1 MRFNAAPLAAVL
13 ATALAV
19 PAAALLLATA
29 APAQTTS
36 PAPAPESTIAQQGTP
51 GASQPPLMTAPRPD
65 DKPTTD
71 PTASQSGVSGSA
83 PSDEMKRMEPPVG
96 STAGSTPGTAPS
108 VAAIPGPIDP
118 EHARALIGQELRS
131 RDGQVAGTI
140 KDFALD
146 DAGDAITR
154 IVLTPDD
161 DVGTPKKLVS
171 VPISMLQME
180 VPGQAAPGVELSR
193 PPLLNLPAKE
203 LANAPEFT
211 YGADVK
217 TVGGKP

>member
-1 MRFNAAPLAAVL
+1 MRF
-13 ATALAV
+13 T
-19 PAAALLLATA
+19 AAAQAAAFTTLLATA

-36 PAPAPESTIAQQGTP
+36 PAPSPAPSSEGTTAQQGGT
-51 GASQPPLMTAPRPD
+51 AQSPLMTAPRPD

-96 STAGSTPGTAPS
+96 SGSGSASGSTPGASPS
-108 VAAIPGPIDP
+108 VAAIPSPIDP

-140 KDFALD
+140 KDFTLD
-146 DAGDAITR
+146 ESGGAITR
-154 IVLTPDD
+154 VVLTPDA
-161 DVGTPKKLVS
+161 DVGTPKTMVS
-171 VPISMLQME
+171 LPISMLQME
-180 VPGQAAPGVELSR
+180 VPGQAAPGVQLSR
-193 PPLLNLPAKE
+193 PPLLDLPAKE

-217 TVGGKP
+217 TVGGNP

>member
-1 MRFNAAPLAAVL
+1 MRFNAAVLAA
-13 ATALAV
+13 ALAV

-36 PAPAPESTIAQQGTP
+36 PSPAPVPEGKIAQQGTP
-51 GASQPPLMTAPRPD
+51 GASQSPLMTAPRPD

-96 STAGSTPGTAPS
+96 STAGSTPGTSPS

-211 YGADVK
+211 YGTDVK

>member
-1 MRFNAAPLAAVL
+1 MRFNAAALAA
-13 ATALAV
+13 ALAV
-19 PAAALLLATA
+19 SAAALLSATA

-36 PAPAPESTIAQQGTP
+36 PAPEGTTAQQGAP
-51 GASQPPLMTAPRPD
+51 GASQSPLMTAPRPD

-83 PSDEMKRMEPPVG
+83 PSDEMKRMEAP
-96 STAGSTPGTAPS
+96 AGSAAGTTPGTSPS

-161 DVGTPKKLVS
+161 DVGTPKKMVS

-180 VPGQAAPGVELSR
+180 VPGPAAPGVELSR

-211 YGADVK
+211 YSADVK